1 MTEESKKKF
10 KRATIA
16 YWFLLFYIVAALI
29 WWFIS
34 LEQQNATLTDM
45 RIELLQLKTPR
56 PSPEYEKAYKL
67 IINENKRG
75 TAKYISE
82 GITFLILTLVG
93 ATFVYRSVRNQIRLQ
108 RQQQNFM
115 MAVTHELKTPIS
127 IMRLNLETLQKHQL
141 ETEKQQKIIQ
151 VTLQETNRL
160 NDLTNNILVSSQ
172 LEGEE
177 YKAVKEK
184 LDLSELVKDRVKDFA
199 LRFPDRVFEMDIAPG
214 IKINGDELL
223 LQMMVN
229 NLLQNAIKYSP
240 KTKPI
245 HSVLYRKDGETSLR
259 IIDEGDGIAEVEKPL
274 VFDKFYRVGNEMTRK
289 AHGTGLG
296 LYLCK
301 KIAEAHFA
309 EIKITD
315 NLPKGTIF
323 NVHFR

>member
-1 MTEESKKKF
+1 
-10 KRATIA
+10 
-16 YWFLLFYIVAALI
+16 
-29 WWFIS
+29 
-34 LEQQNATLTDM
+34 
-45 RIELLQLKTPR
+45 
-56 PSPEYEKAYKL
+56 
-67 IINENKRG
+67 
-75 TAKYISE
+75 
-82 GITFLILTLVG
+82 
-93 ATFVYRSVRNQIRLQ
+93 
-108 RQQQNFM
+108 
-115 MAVTHELKTPIS
+115 
-127 IMRLNLETLQKHQL
+127 MRLNLETLQKHHL

-172 LEGEE
+172 LEGQE

-199 LRFPDRVFEMDIAPG
+199 LRFPERRFEMEIEDG

-223 LQMMVN
+223 LQMLVN

-245 HSVLYRKDGETSLR
+245 HSVLYRKDGETTLR
-259 IIDEGDGIAEVEKPL
+259 IIDEGEGIEESEKPL

-301 KIAEAHFA
+301 KIAEAHYA